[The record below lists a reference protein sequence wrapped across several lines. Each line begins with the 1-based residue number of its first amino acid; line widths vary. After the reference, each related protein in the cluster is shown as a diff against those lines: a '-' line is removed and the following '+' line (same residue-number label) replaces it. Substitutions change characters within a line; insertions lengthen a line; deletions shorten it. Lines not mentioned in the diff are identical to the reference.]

1 MSSEEYIANINH
13 ALKSIKSDISIN
25 FICFDYH
32 GLIVTSNKV
41 VSSSDLGVVENY
53 IKNISFMDSNNIQ
66 TA

>member
-32 GLIVTSNKV
+32 DLIVTSNKV